1 MVACHSLQ
9 ITNENSWP
17 CEEGLILDPMSV
29 RSGLAS
35 IVQGNADVLRS
46 MLGLR
51 DDDEEVCSE
60 SGLVTKL
67 LEVMGVNSLNAE
79 VGTKVHR
86 QLREGLEI

>member
-1 MVACHSLQ
+1 M
-9 ITNENSWP
+9 
-17 CEEGLILDPMSV
+17 DPMSV

>member
-1 MVACHSLQ
+1 MSRRSSRSASGPKQAEVS
-9 ITNENSWP
+9 
-17 CEEGLILDPMSV
+17 DSV

-51 DDDEEVCSE
+51 DDEEEVCSE

-79 VGTKVHR
+79 VGTMCGGEK
-86 QLREGLEI
+86 G